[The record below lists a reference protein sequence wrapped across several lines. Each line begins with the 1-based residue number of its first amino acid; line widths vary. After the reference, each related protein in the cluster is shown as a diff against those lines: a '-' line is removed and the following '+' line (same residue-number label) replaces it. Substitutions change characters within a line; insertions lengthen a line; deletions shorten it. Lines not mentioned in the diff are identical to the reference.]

1 MYFQNSLPVCLWAIS
16 HVLHEYIFT
25 KRVKKFKDREHPRF
39 SYHSP
44 NQLTVPPSKFGLFIY
59 CFASHLSFY
68 EIVCLNM
75 CAHIYICTSI
85 CIYIHTFIHTHV
97 TQICYLKD
105 LNTIMLCLCLVT
117 CFLHTCNVLQL
128 FPHTG
133 LSHSL

>member
-25 KRVKKFKDREHPRF
+25 KRIKKFKDREHPRC

-44 NQLTVPPSKFGLFIY
+44 NQLTVPPSKFGLFFFLLLLIY
-59 CFASHLSFY
+59 LSMKF
-68 EIVCLNM
+68 CLNM
-75 CAHIYICTSI
+75 CTHIYICTSI

-105 LNTIMLCLCLVT
+105 MNTIMLCLCLVT
-117 CFLHTCNVLQL
+117 CFLHTSNVLEL

>member
-1 MYFQNSLPVCLWAIS
+1 MYCMNTFLLKGLKNSKIENIPGFLITLLINLQSLPVSL
-16 HVLHEYIFT
+16 VY
-25 KRVKKFKDREHPRF
+25 
-39 SYHSP
+39 
-44 NQLTVPPSKFGLFIY
+44 LFIFLLLIY
-59 CFASHLSFY
+59 LSMKL
-68 EIVCLNM
+68 CLNM

-105 LNTIMLCLCLVT
+105 MNTIMLCLCLVT
-117 CFLHTCNVLQL
+117 CFLHTSNVLEL